1 MIGSETNFY
10 LNLHFLEYFDDEVS
24 ICPPSLPLPSN
35 SKIVDTDRLH
45 CSTFL
50 TFLLWK
56 LCLCSGFD
64 AELVNLIWRW
74 NKDDTINLVFWKL
87 IPWPKSQTLINVSGK
102 IFKSLPSFQEDDVQ
116 QQDILFWKILFRKTK
131 DFPQSWVILQNNAI
145 LRHTSGFN
153 DRSWSRTRSYFPGD
167 HCSISEPCHQ
177 SEIQNLA
184 LIYFHWLQSDQSQTD
199 KTWMTQTK
207 QPIKTTRAESQ
218 PIVTWDNLQDR
229 KEELTESGSWREDED
244 NGWERE
250 VSPGQEP
257 GQPMAH
263 FLRHPEQTWALVTD

>member
-1 MIGSETNFY
+1 MKSAVVP
-10 LNLHFLEYFDDEVS
+10 LLS
-24 ICPPSLPLPSN
+24 LPSN

-56 LCLCSGFD
+56 LCLSSGSD

-116 QQDILFWKILFRKTK
+116 QQDILFWKLLFRKTK

-153 DRSWSRTRSYFPGD
+153 DRSWSRTRSSYFPGD

-184 LIYFHWLQSDQSQTD
+184 LNIFSLYRVRPKSVRQ
-199 KTWMTQTK
+199 TWMTQTK
-207 QPIKTTRAESQ
+207 QPIKTKRAESQ
-218 PIVTWDNLQDR
+218 PIGTWDNLQDR
-229 KEELTESGSWREDED
+229 KEELTKSGSWREDED
-244 NGWERE
+244 NGWECE
-250 VSPGQEP
+250 VSPAP

>member
-24 ICPPSLPLPSN
+24 ICPPSLSLPSN

-131 DFPQSWVILQNNAI
+131 DFLNLESFCRIMQFSVIHQVLMTD
-145 LRHTSGFN
+145 LGHG
-153 DRSWSRTRSYFPGD
+153 PGLIFLVIIAPYLS
-167 HCSISEPCHQ
+167 HVISQ
-177 SEIQNLA
+177 KYKI
-184 LIYFHWLQSDQSQTD
+184 WL
-199 KTWMTQTK
+199 
-207 QPIKTTRAESQ
+207 
-218 PIVTWDNLQDR
+218 
-229 KEELTESGSWREDED
+229 
-244 NGWERE
+244 
-250 VSPGQEP
+250 
-257 GQPMAH
+257 
-263 FLRHPEQTWALVTD
+263 